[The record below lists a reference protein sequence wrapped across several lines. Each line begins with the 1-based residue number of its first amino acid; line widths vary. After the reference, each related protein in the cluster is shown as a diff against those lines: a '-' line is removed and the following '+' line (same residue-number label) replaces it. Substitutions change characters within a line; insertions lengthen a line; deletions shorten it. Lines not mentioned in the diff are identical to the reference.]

1 MGKDKPRHDPDK
13 PQNRIGS
20 WCSYCDELLG
30 SGLTCEAD
38 GDADVCKG
46 NPHNCVKTKYHRMAS
61 MSDKQKNEMRRKEES
76 K

>member
-1 MGKDKPRHDPDK
+1 MGKGKSRHDPDK
-13 PQNRIGS
+13 PQNRIGR
-20 WCSYCDELLG
+20 WCSYCNELLG
-30 SGLTCEAD
+30 DRLTCEAG

-61 MSDKQKNEMRRKEES
+61 MSDKQKNEMWKKEEN